1 MTANSYDAPLEGAR
15 SDGFRTLPEGARALS
30 PVELLAPAGNTACL
44 HAAVRAGADAVY
56 LGLGEFNARRN
67 ADNFTLESFAQACD
81 FAHVRGVRVYV
92 TLNIEILPSE
102 MDRALDLARNAFC
115 VGADAFIVQD
125 FGLAS
130 ALAEKLPEVE
140 LHISTQ
146 MNIYIMRRESKLRP
160 AWEPVGSRLRA
171 SCRSVR

>member
-1 MTANSYDAPLEGAR
+1 MPLKGAR
-15 SDGFRTLPEGARALS
+15 SDGFRTPPEDARALS

-115 VGADAFIVQD
+115 AGADAFIVQD

-130 ALAEKLPEVE
+130 ARAEHGPHRMHGGVE
-140 LHISTQ
+140 
-146 MNIYIMRRESKLRP
+146 
-160 AWEPVGSRLRA
+160 G
-171 SCRSVR
+171 RSS